1 MLTFADIEAAAANL
15 KGVAHRTPVITSR
28 SLNETVGA
36 TVYLKAE
43 NLQRM
48 GAFKFRGGYNAVHL
62 LTDDERSRGVV
73 AFSSGNHAQAVALA
87 AKLHGCAATIVMPG
101 DAPASKLAA
110 TRGYGAEVITYDR
123 YKEDREAVAQSVVAS
138 RGAALIPPY
147 DYYPVMAGQGTT
159 ALELIQDVADPL
171 DSLIV
176 CTGGGGFISGC
187 AVAAQH
193 LTPGI
198 QVFASEPE
206 RGNDIEQSL
215 AAGKIITI
223 PVPRTICDG
232 QQTQAPGKLTFEIMR
247 QRLAGVLT
255 VPDPVVVQ
263 VMRFLFERL
272 KLVVEPSGASALA
285 ALLQH
290 RQRFAG
296 KRVGVTLSGGN
307 VSTERFAALMSG
319 AEVAD

>member
-1 MLTFADIEAAAANL
+1 MLTFADIEAAAARL

-28 SLNETVGA
+28 TLNELVGA

-48 GAFKFRGGYNAVHL
+48 GAFKFRGGYNAVNV
-62 LTDDERSRGVV
+62 LTDVERARGVV

-87 AKLHGCAATIVMPG
+87 AKLHGCAATIVMPS

-110 TRGYGAEVITYDR
+110 TRGYGAEVVTYDR
-123 YKEDREAVAQSVVAS
+123 YTEDREAVARGVVEA
-138 RGAALIPPY
+138 RRAALIPPY
-147 DYYPVMAGQGTT
+147 DHYPVMAGQGTT
-159 ALELIQDVADPL
+159 ALELIQDVAQPL
-171 DSLIV
+171 DALIV

-198 QVFASEPE
+198 EVFASEPE
-206 RGNDIEQSL
+206 RGNDIQQSL
-215 AAGKIITI
+215 SAGKIVTI

-232 QQTQAPGKLTFEIMR
+232 QQTQAPGVLTFGIMR
-247 QRLAGVLT
+247 ERLAGVLT

-285 ALLQH
+285 ALLHH
-290 RQRFAG
+290 REQFAG
-296 KRVGVTLSGGN
+296 KRIGVTLSGGN

-319 AEVAD
+319 AEAAD

>member
-1 MLTFADIEAAAANL
+1 MLTFADIEAAAGRL
-15 KGVAHRTPVITSR
+15 KGVAQRTPVITSR
-28 SLNETVGA
+28 TLNVLTGA
-36 TVYLKAE
+36 YVYLKAE

-48 GAFKFRGGYNAVHL
+48 GAFKFRGGYNAVSL
-62 LTDDERSRGVV
+62 LTDGQRAKGVV

-87 AKLHGCAATIVMPG
+87 AKLHGCAATIVMPS

-123 YKEDREAVAQSVVAS
+123 YTEDRESVARSVVES
-138 RGAALIPPY
+138 RGSALIPPY

-159 ALELIQDVADPL
+159 ALELIEDVAEPL
-171 DSLIV
+171 DALIV
-176 CTGGGGFISGC
+176 CTGGGGFVSGC

-193 LTPGI
+193 LTPSI

-215 AAGKIITI
+215 RAGKIVKID
-223 PVPRTICDG
+223 VPRTICDG
-232 QQTQAPGKLTFEIMR
+232 QQTQAPGVLTFEIMR
-247 QRLAGVLT
+247 ERLAGVLT

-263 VMRFLFERL
+263 VMRLLFERL

-285 ALLQH
+285 ALLHH
-290 RQRFAG
+290 RERFAG
-296 KRVGVTLSGGN
+296 ERVGVTLSGGN

-319 AEVAD
+319 AEAVD

>member
-1 MLTFADIEAAAANL
+1 MLTFADIEAAAARL
-15 KGVAHRTPVITSR
+15 KGVAHRTPVVTSR
-28 SLNETVGA
+28 TLDALLGA
-36 TVYLKAE
+36 RVYLKAE
-43 NLQRM
+43 NFQRM
-48 GAFKFRGGYNAVHL
+48 GAFKFRGGYNAVNV
-62 LTDDERSRGVV
+62 LTNAERARGVV

-87 AKLHGCAATIVMPG
+87 AKLHGCAATIVMPA
-101 DAPASKLAA
+101 DAPVSKLEA

-123 YKEDREAVAQSVVAS
+123 YTESREAVAHTVVEE
-138 RGAALIPPY
+138 RGAALVPPF
-147 DYYPVMAGQGTT
+147 DHYPVMAGQGTT
-159 ALELIQDVADPL
+159 ALELIEDVADPL
-171 DSLIV
+171 DALIV

-215 AAGKIITI
+215 AAGKIVTI

-247 QRLAGVLT
+247 DRLAGVLT

-272 KLVVEPSGASALA
+272 KVVVEPSGASALA
-285 ALLQH
+285 ALFHH
-290 RQRFAG
+290 RDRFKG
-296 KRVGVTLSGGN
+296 KRVGITLSGGN

-319 AEVAD
+319 AERVD

>member
-1 MLTFADIEAAAANL
+1 MLTFADIEAAAARL

-28 SLNETVGA
+28 SLNATVGA

-48 GAFKFRGGYNAVHL
+48 GAFKFRGGYNAVHSL
-62 LTDDERSRGVV
+62 SDDERSRGVV

-87 AKLHGCAATIVMPG
+87 AKLHGCAATIVMPS

-110 TRGYGAEVITYDR
+110 TRGYGAEIITYER
-123 YKEDREAVAQSVVAS
+123 YTEDREAVAQSVVES

-147 DYYPVMAGQGTT
+147 NYYPVMAGQGTT
-159 ALELIQDVADPL
+159 ALELIQDVAEPL
-171 DSLIV
+171 DALIV

-215 AAGKIITI
+215 QAGKIVTI

-232 QQTQAPGKLTFEIMR
+232 QQTQAPGVLTFEIMR
-247 QRLAGVLT
+247 ERLAGVLT

-272 KLVVEPSGASALA
+272 KIVVEPSGASALA

-290 RQRFAG
+290 RKRFAG

>member
-1 MLTFADIEAAAANL
+1 MLTFADIEAAAARL

-28 SLNETVGA
+28 TLDELIGA
-36 TVYLKAE
+36 RVFLKAE

-48 GAFKFRGGYNAVHL
+48 GAFKFRGGYNAVNTL
-62 LTDDERSRGVV
+62 SAEERARGVV

-87 AKLHGCAATIVMPG
+87 AKLHGCAATIVMPS

-110 TRGYGAEVITYDR
+110 TREYGAEIVTYDR
-123 YKEDREAVAQSVVAS
+123 YAEDRTVVARTIVES
-138 RGAALIPPY
+138 RGAALIPPF

-159 ALELIQDVADPL
+159 ALELIEDTPEPL
-171 DSLIV
+171 NALIV
-176 CTGGGGFISGC
+176 CTGGGGFVSGC

-215 AAGKIITI
+215 RAGKIIKI
-223 PVPRTICDG
+223 DVPRTICDG
-232 QQTQAPGKLTFEIMR
+232 QQTQAPGELTFEIMR
-247 QRLAGVLT
+247 ERLAGVLT

-263 VMRFLFERL
+263 VMRFLFERM

-290 RQRFAG
+290 RDRFKG
-296 KRVGVTLSGGN
+296 QRVGVTLSGGN
-307 VSTERFAALMSG
+307 VSVERFAALMDG
-319 AEVAD
+319 TEAAN

>member
-1 MLTFADIEAAAANL
+1 MLTFAHIEAAAARL
-15 KGVAHRTPVITSR
+15 KGIAHRTPVITSR
-28 SLNETVGA
+28 TLNELVGA

-48 GAFKFRGGYNAVHL
+48 GAFKFRGGYNAVNS
-62 LTDDERSRGVV
+62 LTDAERARGVV

-87 AKLHGCAATIVMPG
+87 AQLHGCAATIVMPL
-101 DAPASKLAA
+101 DAPASKLEA
-110 TRGYGAEVITYDR
+110 TRHYGAEVITYDR
-123 YKEDREAVAQSVVAS
+123 YKEDRTAVARSVVES
-138 RGAALIPPY
+138 TGGVLIPPF

-159 ALELIQDVADPL
+159 ALELIQDVPEPL
-171 DSLIV
+171 DALIV
-176 CTGGGGFISGC
+176 CTGGGGFVSGC

-215 AAGKIITI
+215 RAGRIVTI
-223 PVPRTICDG
+223 DVPRTICDG
-232 QQTQAPGKLTFEIMR
+232 QQTQAPGVLTFEIMR

-263 VMRFLFERL
+263 VMRFLFERM

-290 RQRFAG
+290 RGRFAG

-307 VSTERFAALMSG
+307 VSVERFAALMNG
-319 AEVAD
+319 TEAAD

>member
-1 MLTFADIEAAAANL
+1 MLTFADIEAASARL

-28 SLNETVGA
+28 TLNELIGA
-36 TVYLKAE
+36 TVHLKAE

-48 GAFKFRGGYNAVHL
+48 GAFKFRGGYNAVSM
-62 LTDDERSRGVV
+62 LTEDQRSRGVV

-87 AKLHGCAATIVMPG
+87 AKLHGCAATIVMPS
-101 DAPASKLAA
+101 DAPASKMAA

-123 YKEDREAVAQSVVAS
+123 YTEDREAVARSVVDS
-138 RGAALIPPY
+138 RGSALIPPY
-147 DYYPVMAGQGTT
+147 DHYPVMAGQGTT
-159 ALELIQDVADPL
+159 ALELIQDVGGPL
-171 DSLIV
+171 DALIV

-198 QVFASEPE
+198 EVFASEPE

-215 AAGKIITI
+215 QAGKIVTI

-247 QRLAGVLT
+247 ERLAGVLT
-255 VPDPVVVQ
+255 VPDPIVVH

-285 ALLQH
+285 SLLHH
-290 RQRFAG
+290 RERFAG
-296 KRVGVTLSGGN
+296 KRVGVTISGGN

>member
-1 MLTFADIEAAAANL
+1 MLTFADIEAAAARL
-15 KGVAHRTPVITSR
+15 KGVAHRTPVVTSR
-28 SLNETVGA
+28 TLDATIGA

-48 GAFKFRGGYNAVHL
+48 GAFKFRGGYNAVNSL
-62 LTDDERSRGVV
+62 DPAERARGVV

-110 TRGYGAEVITYDR
+110 TREYGAEVITYDR
-123 YKEDREAVAQSVVAS
+123 YTENRETVARSVVES
-138 RGAALIPPY
+138 RGAILIPPF
-147 DYYPVMAGQGTT
+147 DHYPVMAGQGTT

-171 DSLIV
+171 DALIV

-215 AAGKIITI
+215 QAGKIVTI

-247 QRLAGVLT
+247 ERLSGVLT
-255 VPDPVVVQ
+255 VPDPIVVQ

-285 ALLQH
+285 ALLHH
-290 RQRFAG
+290 RERFAG

-307 VSTERFAALMSG
+307 VSVERFAALMSG
-319 AEVAD
+319 AEAAD

>member
-1 MLTFADIEAAAANL
+1 MLTFADIEAAAARL
-15 KGVAHRTPVITSR
+15 KGVAHRTPIITSR
-28 SLNETVGA
+28 SLDQLIGA
-36 TVYLKAE
+36 KVFLKAE

-48 GAFKFRGGYNAVHL
+48 GAFKFRGGYNAVNSL
-62 LTDDERSRGVV
+62 NDAERARGVV

-110 TRGYGAEVITYDR
+110 TRGYGAEIITYDR
-123 YKEDREAVAQSVVAS
+123 YTEDREAVARSVVES
-138 RGAALIPPY
+138 RGAALIPPFNH
-147 DYYPVMAGQGTT
+147 YPVMAGQGTT
-159 ALELIQDVADPL
+159 ALELIQDVPEPL
-171 DSLIV
+171 DALIV
-176 CTGGGGFISGC
+176 CTGGGGFVSGC
-187 AVAAQH
+187 AVAATH

-198 QVFASEPE
+198 EVFASEPE

-215 AAGKIITI
+215 RAGKIISI
-223 PVPRTICDG
+223 DVPRTICDG
-232 QQTQAPGKLTFEIMR
+232 QQTQSCGVLTFPIM
-247 QRLAGVLT
+247 QALLAGVLT

-285 ALLQH
+285 ALLHH
-290 RQRFAG
+290 RERFAG

-307 VSTERFAALMSG
+307 VSVERFAALMSG
-319 AEVAD
+319 AEVAE

>member
-1 MLTFADIEAAAANL
+1 MLTFADIEAAAARL

-28 SLNETVGA
+28 TLNELIGA
-36 TVYLKAE
+36 TAFLKAE

-48 GAFKFRGGYNAVHL
+48 GAFKFRGGYNAVSML
-62 LTDDERSRGVV
+62 SEAERARGVV

-87 AKLHGCAATIVMPG
+87 AQLHGCAATIVMPS

-110 TRGYGAEVITYDR
+110 TRGYGAEIITYDR
-123 YKEDREAVAQSVVAS
+123 YTEDREAVARSVVES
-138 RGAALIPPY
+138 RRAALIPPF

-159 ALELIQDVADPL
+159 ALELIQDVAEPL
-171 DSLIV
+171 DALIV
-176 CTGGGGFISGC
+176 CTGGGGLVSGC

-198 QVFASEPE
+198 EVFASEPE
-206 RGNDIEQSL
+206 RGNDIELSL
-215 AAGKIITI
+215 RVGEIVTI
-223 PVPRTICDG
+223 DVPRTICDG
-232 QQTQAPGKLTFEIMR
+232 QQTRAPGTLTFEVMR
-247 QRLAGVLT
+247 ERLAGVLT

-263 VMRFLFERL
+263 VMRFMFERL

-285 ALLQH
+285 ALLHH
-290 RQRFAG
+290 RERFAG

-319 AEVAD
+319 AEAAT

>member
-1 MLTFADIEAAAANL
+1 MLTFADIEAAAGRL

-28 SLNETVGA
+28 SLNELIGA
-36 TVYLKAE
+36 SVYLKAE
-43 NLQRM
+43 NFQRM
-48 GAFKFRGGYNAVHL
+48 GAFKFRGGYNAL
-62 LTDDERSRGVV
+62 NSLTEAERARGVV

-87 AKLHGCAATIVMPG
+87 AKLHECAATIVMPA

-123 YKEDREAVAQSVVAS
+123 YTENREAVAKSVVDS
-138 RGAALIPPY
+138 RGSVLIPPF

-159 ALELIQDVADPL
+159 ALELVQDVAETL
-171 DSLIV
+171 DALIV

-215 AAGKIITI
+215 QAGKIVTI

-232 QQTQAPGKLTFEIMR
+232 QQTQAPGVLTFEIMR
-247 QRLAGVLT
+247 ERLAGVLT

-272 KLVVEPSGASALA
+272 KIVVEPSGANALA

-290 RQRFAG
+290 RKRFAG

-319 AEVAD
+319 AEVAN

>member
-1 MLTFADIEAAAANL
+1 MLTFADIEAAAARL

-28 SLNETVGA
+28 TLDEMIGA

-43 NLQRM
+43 NFQRM
-48 GAFKFRGGYNAVHL
+48 GAFKFRGGYNAINS
-62 LTDDERSRGVV
+62 LTEDQRRRGVV

-101 DAPASKLAA
+101 DAPASKLDA

-123 YKEDREAVAQSVVAS
+123 YKEDREAVARSVVES

-147 DYYPVMAGQGTT
+147 NYYPVMAGQGTA
-159 ALELIQDVADPL
+159 ALELIQDVAEPL
-171 DSLIV
+171 DALIV
-176 CTGGGGFISGC
+176 CTGGGGFVSGC

-215 AAGKIITI
+215 QAGTIVTI

-232 QQTQAPGKLTFEIMR
+232 QQTQAPSKLTFEIMR
-247 QRLAGVLT
+247 ERLAGVLT
-255 VPDPVVVQ
+255 VPDPIVVQ
-263 VMRFLFERL
+263 MMRFLFERM
-272 KLVVEPSGASALA
+272 KLVVEPSGANALA
-285 ALLQH
+285 SLFHH
-290 RQRFAG
+290 RKLFAG
-296 KRVGVTLSGGN
+296 RRVGVTLSGGN

-319 AEVAD
+319 AEAAD

>member
-1 MLTFADIEAAAANL
+1 MLTFADIEAAAVRL

-28 SLNETVGA
+28 TLNATVGA
-36 TVYLKAE
+36 SVYLKAE
-43 NLQRM
+43 NFQRM
-48 GAFKFRGGYNAVHL
+48 GAFKFRGGYNAL
-62 LTDDERSRGVV
+62 NSLTDAERARGVV

-87 AKLHGCAATIVMPG
+87 AKLHGCAATIVMPA

-123 YKEDREAVAQSVVAS
+123 YTENREEVARSVVES
-138 RGAALIPPY
+138 RGSVLIPPF

-159 ALELIQDVADPL
+159 ALELIQDVAEPL
-171 DSLIV
+171 DALIV

-215 AAGKIITI
+215 KAGKIVTI

-232 QQTQAPGKLTFEIMR
+232 QQTQAPGVLTFEIMR
-247 QRLAGVLT
+247 ERLAGVLT

-272 KLVVEPSGASALA
+272 KIVVEPSGASALA
-285 ALLQH
+285 ALLHH
-290 RQRFAG
+290 RDRFAG

-319 AEVAD
+319 AEAAD

>member
-1 MLTFADIEAAAANL
+1 MLTFADIEAAAGRL

-28 SLNETVGA
+28 TLDAAVGA

-43 NLQRM
+43 NFQRM
-48 GAFKFRGGYNAVHL
+48 GAFKFRGGYNAVNSL
-62 LTDDERSRGVV
+62 SDAARARGVV

-87 AKLHGCAATIVMPG
+87 AYLHGCAATIVMPS
-101 DAPASKLAA
+101 DAPASKMAA
-110 TRGYGAEVITYDR
+110 TRGYGAEIITYDR
-123 YKEDREAVAQSVVAS
+123 YTEDREAVARSVVES

-147 DYYPVMAGQGTT
+147 DHYAVMAGQGTT
-159 ALELIQDVADPL
+159 ALELIQDVAEPL
-171 DSLIV
+171 DALIV

-193 LTPGI
+193 LTPDI

-206 RGNDIEQSL
+206 RGNDIERSL
-215 AAGKIITI
+215 QAGEIVTI

-232 QQTQAPGKLTFEIMR
+232 QQTQAPGVLTFAIMR
-247 QRLAGVLT
+247 ERLAGVLT
-255 VPDPVVVQ
+255 VPDPIVVD
-263 VMRFLFERL
+263 VMRLLFERL

-285 ALLQH
+285 ALLHH
-290 RQRFAG
+290 RERFAG

-319 AEVAD
+319 AEAAN

>member
-1 MLTFADIEAAAANL
+1 MLTFADIEAAAGRL

-28 SLNETVGA
+28 SLNATVGA
-36 TVYLKAE
+36 SVYLKAE

-48 GAFKFRGGYNAVHL
+48 GAFKFRGGYNAVHSL
-62 LTDDERSRGVV
+62 SDDERSRGVV

-87 AKLHGCAATIVMPG
+87 AKLHECAATIVMPS

-110 TRGYGAEVITYDR
+110 TRGYGAEIITYDR
-123 YKEDREAVAQSVVAS
+123 YTEDREAVARSVVES

-159 ALELIQDVADPL
+159 ALELIQDVAEPL
-171 DSLIV
+171 DALIV

-215 AAGKIITI
+215 KAGKIVTI

-232 QQTQAPGKLTFEIMR
+232 QQTQAPGVLTFEIMR
-247 QRLAGVLT
+247 ERLAGVLT
-255 VPDPVVVQ
+255 VPDPIVVQ

-285 ALLQH
+285 ALLHH

-319 AEVAD
+319 AEPAD